1 MRSLPFGAKSTWS
14 PTGACAW
21 IWAQIFWCL
30 EYMPSWL
37 PFGLSQKNCSYL
49 FLHFQV
55 RQWWYVR
62 RWGWGRDGWDM
73 AGILETTIWCH
84 SCTDLW
90 YRFVPQVFLHYPARG
105 QGPPGEGIPSVW
117 RREDEDD
124 VPLRSR
130 NRNGLS
136 PFVGTTACCHGH
148 SVFTVSIDS
157 FNEQIILSSSD
168 LLILW
173 FCQVTQALLMYHA
186 AVPHQVDAATDGYT
200 P

>member
-1 MRSLPFGAKSTWS
+1 MSEDEAE
-14 PTGACAW
+14 A
-21 IWAQIFWCL
+21 
-30 EYMPSWL
+30 
-37 PFGLSQKNCSYL
+37 
-49 FLHFQV
+49 V
-55 RQWWYVR
+55 
-62 RWGWGRDGWDM
+62 M
-73 AGILETTIWCH
+73 AGIWLASLKRLYDYGVILAQTFGIG
-84 SCTDLW
+84 SCPKSSYITRCGAKVHKA
-90 YRFVPQVFLHYPARG
+90 RFRQFGRG
-105 QGPPGEGIPSVW
+105 
-117 RREDEDD
+117 REDEDD

-130 NRNGLS
+130 NRTGLS

-157 FNEQIILSSSD
+157 FNEKIILSSSD